1 MPTFL
6 TFLRIFSFLM
16 VVAACVGLYYYGRR
30 YVATPEG
37 KRLIARLTGMKVA
50 KPVDVEDEDVMKTDT
65 LPSTASPEEKLHVA
79 EPGQVVSYVEDM
91 GRDHQVK
98 GTMVMQP
105 MTQQMFGQRLWVAKP
120 EQPSKAILVGGE
132 WIFRVPSAEG
142 GRHLWM
148 KGRLVETPGSLANFY
163 KGTET
168 NPGPAKKFKRLGQNL
183 LAEEIVYTLPAGIE
197 AGTTWKVHDIG
208 KFRFEV
214 TGDTNGIVFNGDY
227 TYFVTSRQNDGEDW
241 LFFIDAREEARGYG
255 GLFRCEPF
263 DPATDI
269 KQLF

>member
-6 TFLRIFSFLM
+6 SFLM
-16 VVAACVGLYYYGRR
+16 ILGFLLLVAACVGLYYYGRR
-30 YVATPEG
+30 YLATPEG

-50 KPVDVEDEDVMKTDT
+50 KSVDVEDEDVMQTD
-65 LPSTASPEEKLHVA
+65 LLSSTASAEEKLHVA
-79 EPGQVVSYVEDM
+79 SPGQVVSYVEDM
-91 GRDHQVK
+91 GSDHQVK

-132 WIFRVPSAEG
+132 WIFRVPSTEK
-142 GRHLWM
+142 GRHIWM
-148 KGRLVETPGSLANFY
+148 KGRLVETPGSLATFY
-163 KGTET
+163 KGTEER
-168 NPGPAKKFKRLGQNL
+168 PGPAKKFKNSGQSL
-183 LAEEIVYTLPAGIE
+183 LAEESVYTLPAGIE
-197 AGTTWKVHDIG
+197 AGATWRVHDIG

-214 TGDTNGIVFNGDY
+214 TGDTNGIVYDGDS
-227 TYFVTSRQNDGEDW
+227 TFFVTSRQNDGEDW
-241 LFFIDAREEARGYG
+241 LFFIDARDEARGYG